1 METLTPTA
9 AHDRTMRMDIHD
21 IVRELNG
28 ALGPTL
34 VAALAGSKDRKLPIR
49 WAKEDGPEPRVE
61 ASRRLTFAHRQWLLL
76 AAADGE
82 HVARQWFIG
91 SNPQLHEDTPIT
103 AIRED
108 RRNDVAAA
116 VKAFIEGSAAA

>member
-9 AHDRTMRMDIHD
+9 AHERTMRMDIHD

-34 VAALAGSKDRKLPIR
+34 VATLAGSKDRKLPIR
-49 WAKEDGPEPRVE
+49 WAKEDGPEPRAD
-61 ASRRLTFAHRQWLLL
+61 ASRRLTFAHRQWNVL

-91 SNPQLHEDTPIT
+91 SNPLLEEDTPLT

-108 RRNDVAAA
+108 RHTAVASA
-116 VKAFIEGSAAA
+116 VKSFVDGHHGA

>member
-9 AHDRTMRMDIHD
+9 AHGRTMRMDIHD

-34 VAALAGSKDRKLPIR
+34 VATLAGSKDRKLPIR
-49 WAKEDGPEPRVE
+49 WAKEDGPEPRAD
-61 ASRRLTFAHRQWLLL
+61 ASRRLTFAHRQWTLL

-91 SNPQLHEDTPIT
+91 GNPQLEEDTPLT

-108 RRNDVAAA
+108 RHTAVAAA
-116 VKAFIEGSAAA
+116 VKSFVDGHHGA

>member
-1 METLTPTA
+1 MTRQSEKRLG
-9 AHDRTMRMDIHD
+9 IHD

-34 VAALAGSKDRKLPIR
+34 VATLVGTNDLRLPVR
-49 WAKEDGPEPRVE
+49 WAKADGPEPRAD
-61 ASRRLTFAHRQWLLL
+61 ASRRLTFAHRQWSVL
-76 AAADGE
+76 AAAEGK

-91 SNPQLHEDTPIT
+91 SNPLLAEDTPLT

-108 RRNDVAAA
+108 RHTAVASA
-116 VKAFIEGSAAA
+116 VKSFVDGHHGGD